1 MQNWEEM
8 HKVDPRESVQDTVYT
23 CGPVQ
28 NDFLLKI
35 LPHKYTKALV
45 KEKIKGK
52 ITSNWELKQRKLAED
67 FFFFKTLSIFYILLL
82 SFIKHLCVTLSVL
95 NSWFLRCSPG

>member
-1 MQNWEEM
+1 MVLASFHGVNTSIMADCKLQMWYHWVQNWEEM

-67 FFFFKTLSIFYILLL
+67 FFFF
-82 SFIKHLCVTLSVL
+82 
-95 NSWFLRCSPG
+95 